1 MSYYLILMEISWLES
16 SSSKVFYL
24 IREILIVEKV
34 SVLAITKNGVNIGLK
49 LKEYF
54 PNWEIFAPSKFSN
67 ENKGIVWYSESTSE
81 KIVELFKNN
90 NALICLFSLGA
101 VIRLIAPY
109 LKDKKTD
116 PAVIVID
123 DKTSFVISVLSGH
136 LGGANELTQT
146 IAQKLGA
153 VPVITTAADV
163 NKTIAVDLLGRE
175 FGWKIDDDSTV
186 TKISAHMVN
195 EENIGIYQEAGKM
208 NWRKELP
215 KNVKIYHSLE
225 EMKNSDSKGYLII
238 SDRILEGDF
247 LKNSVVYR
255 PPSLVVGI
263 GLHWDTSKE
272 TIREGLDFCLQ
283 KFKLSEKSIAKL
295 VSIKKPE
302 DVKGLVDIGKEM
314 RITVEYVDRED
325 LAGISAPNP
334 SDTVKAFEGTS
345 SVSEAAAI
353 KVSGGKLVVE
363 KQKFP
368 PNLTIAIA
376 RILD

>member
-1 MSYYLILMEISWLES
+1 MEKIA
-16 SSSKVFYL
+16 
-24 IREILIVEKV
+24 
-34 SVLAITKNGVNIGLK
+34 VLAITKNGVSIGLR
-49 LKEYF
+49 LKEFF
-54 PNWEIFAPSKFSN
+54 PTWEIFAPSKFSN
-67 ENKGIVWYSESTSE
+67 GNKEIVWYSDTTSE

-123 DKTSFVISVLSGH
+123 DKASFVISVLSGH
-136 LGGANELTQT
+136 LGGANELTQI
-146 IAQKLGA
+146 IAQKLDA
-153 VPVITTAADV
+153 IPIITTAADV
-163 NKTIAVDLLGRE
+163 NKTIAVDLVGRE

-195 EENIGIYQEAGKM
+195 EENIGVYQEAGKM
-208 NWRKELP
+208 NWWKELP
-215 KNVKIYHSLE
+215 RNVKIYHSLE
-225 EMKNSDSKGYLII
+225 EIKNSDSKGYLII
-238 SDRILEGDF
+238 SDKILEGDF

-272 TIREGLDFCLQ
+272 IIKEGLDFCLQ

-314 RITVEYVDRED
+314 GITVEYVNREE
-325 LAGISAPNP
+325 LAEISAPNP

-353 KVSGGKLVVE
+353 KVSGGELIVE